1 MSIEESFD
9 NLPRRLFLDSCT
21 VQTIG
26 QYGAFIW
33 EGEPLPETDSIHRVE
48 GGPGNLAALRD
59 IFLVNE
65 RALFEWFLSEASLAE
80 AEAKHDSRHLRWVHD
95 VMDHTRVCL
104 EESGGPTD
112 ESTILASR
120 LNKPC
125 FGYLSEQDRR
135 LIRDAVHLR
144 CDAFLTMEQRLPR
157 NPAQLA
163 HMVREVGLQILRPV
177 DYWERLRPWAALYR

>member
-1 MSIEESFD
+1 MSRREDFD

-26 QYGAFIW
+26 QYGAYIW
-33 EGEPLPETDSIHRVE
+33 EGEPLSETDSIHRVE
-48 GGPGNLAALRD
+48 GGPANLAALRE
-59 IFLVNE
+59 IFVVNE
-65 RALFEWFLSEASLAE
+65 RALFEWFLSEASLVE
-80 AEAKHDSRHLRWVHD
+80 AEAKHNSRHLRWVHD

-112 ESTILASR
+112 ESAARASR
-120 LNKPC
+120 LSDPC
-125 FGYLSEQDRR
+125 FGYLSDQDRR

-157 NPAQLA
+157 NSA
-163 HMVREVGLQILRPV
+163 HIVREVGLHVLRPV